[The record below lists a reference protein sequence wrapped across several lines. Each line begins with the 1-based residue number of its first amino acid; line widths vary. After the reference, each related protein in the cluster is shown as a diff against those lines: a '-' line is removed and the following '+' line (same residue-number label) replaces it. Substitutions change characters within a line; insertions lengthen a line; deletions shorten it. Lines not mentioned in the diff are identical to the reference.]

1 MSNSYQRAK
10 ARVKELEEQN
20 LLIQRE
26 LSAYK
31 ESNEQLTAELFSANK
46 LVELEQHFAKLS
58 EKDIKEKNEIIAS
71 NKRAIKSLAI
81 TAIILTWAVI
91 GLLAIS

>member
-31 ESNEQLTAELFSANK
+31 ESDAQLSNDLCNANHKLKDCQRISEVRYNTMQLASQRIEDLRNEVKFPRRTSRRRTRLL
-46 LVELEQHFAKLS
+46 HP
-58 EKDIKEKNEIIAS
+58 IK
-71 NKRAIKSLAI
+71 RQ
-81 TAIILTWAVI
+81 
-91 GLLAIS
+91 

>member
-31 ESNEQLTAELFSANK
+31 ESDAQLSNDLCNANHKLKLAE
-46 LVELEQHFAKLS
+46 HFAKLS

-81 TAIILTWAVI
+81 TAIILTWAI
-91 GLLAIS
+91 ILLIALS